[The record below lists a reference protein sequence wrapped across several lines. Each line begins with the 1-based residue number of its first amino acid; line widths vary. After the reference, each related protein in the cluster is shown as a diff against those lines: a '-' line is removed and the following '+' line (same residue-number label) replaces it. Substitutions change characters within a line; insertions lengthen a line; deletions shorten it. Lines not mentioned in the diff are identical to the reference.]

1 MKDIRK
7 ISTDELSLFLSE
19 AGEKRFRIKQIEE
32 WLWQKGVHSF
42 DEMKNLS
49 LSLRE
54 KLKSQFSLEHAIISQ
69 KVQSNDKSIK
79 FLFTLHDKHTIE
91 GVLIPAGKR
100 VTACISVQVGCPLKC
115 RFCATGQGE
124 YQRNLHYSEIFDQII
139 LMNREAQLNYDKEI
153 SHVVFMG
160 MGEPLLNYENVK
172 KAIEIFT
179 SQTGLNRSPS
189 RITLSTAGIVD
200 KIGQVADE
208 FPKIGLAISLHSADK
223 LKREFLM
230 PITKTNSLEN
240 LREALRDYYEKT
252 KQRISIEYLL
262 LSGINDSEQDA
273 NKLLQF
279 CKAFP
284 VKINLIPYNSTDLHF
299 QRASEKSIQDFKSY
313 LESKNLV
320 VTIRQSRGQDIAAAC
335 GQLAGR
341 LRNSIKS

>member
-7 ISTDELSLFLSE
+7 ISTDELSLFLTE
-19 AGEKRFRIKQIEE
+19 AGEKRFRIKQIEW

-54 KLKSQFSLEHAIISQ
+54 KLNSQFSLEHAIISQ

-139 LMNREAQLNYDKEI
+139 LMNRESLLNYDKEI

-160 MGEPLLNYENVK
+160 MGEPCLL
-172 KAIEIFT
+172 
-179 SQTGLNRSPS
+179 
-189 RITLSTAGIVD
+189 
-200 KIGQVADE
+200 
-208 FPKIGLAISLHSADK
+208 
-223 LKREFLM
+223 
-230 PITKTNSLEN
+230 
-240 LREALRDYYEKT
+240 
-252 KQRISIEYLL
+252 
-262 LSGINDSEQDA
+262 
-273 NKLLQF
+273 
-279 CKAFP
+279 
-284 VKINLIPYNSTDLHF
+284 
-299 QRASEKSIQDFKSY
+299 
-313 LESKNLV
+313 
-320 VTIRQSRGQDIAAAC
+320 
-335 GQLAGR
+335 
-341 LRNSIKS
+341 